1 MKIFK
6 ALLIIIF
13 PLIIYSNYIIWNS
26 YVIQTSA
33 ITDFNTRTYNSDT
46 YQKLMVLNINFPNLS
61 ATSFPMYGLLA
72 MYHIA
77 FEQYSDALE
86 TLNNNKDSNP
96 FLRVKESLKA
106 DVFHTLGLRDS
117 AFYYSKIAHEN
128 LPKNT
133 RHYQQYLTELVNQ
146 KEIDTIKKIF
156 NESNAKRNPQYWT
169 IFLSSVINIRDKND
183 KEIDSIAIEALRKFK
198 GNSEIKAI
206 ASFILYG
213 QENVIKAAELF
224 DEGIMLFENNNF
236 NEASKKFIE
245 ASILNPLDYK
255 YFENAGM
262 SLIKAADFNGA
273 IPYFEKVIFS
283 KEIDRPNDGK
293 SEFGIGLC
301 YKEIGENE
309 LACKFL
315 NESMKMNY
323 RAAFNIFSSN
333 CN

>member
-6 ALLIIIF
+6 AIFLIIF

-33 ITDFNTRTYNSDT
+33 ITDFNTRKYNSDT
-46 YQKLMVLNINFPNLS
+46 YQKLAVLNINFPNLS
-61 ATSFPMYGLLA
+61 ATAFPMYGLLA

-86 TLNNNKDSNP
+86 TLNNSKDSNP
-96 FLRVKESLKA
+96 FLRIKESLKA
-106 DVFHTLGLRDS
+106 DVYHTLGVRDS
-117 AFYYSKIAHEN
+117 ALYFSKIAYEN

-133 RHYQQYLTELVNQ
+133 RHYQQYLTELVRL

-156 NESNAKRNPQYWT
+156 KNSNAKYNPQYWT
-169 IFLSSVINIRDKND
+169 IFLSSVINIRDTND
-183 KEIDSIAIEALRKFK
+183 KEIDSIAKEALRNFK
-198 GNSEIKAI
+198 GNPEIKTI
-206 ASFILYG
+206 SSFILYG
-213 QENVIKAAELF
+213 QDNVIKAAELF
-224 DEGIMLFENNNF
+224 DEGILLFENNHF

-245 ASILNPLDYK
+245 ALNLNPLEYT

-262 SLIKAADFNGA
+262 SLINSGDFKGA
-273 IPYFEKVIFS
+273 IPYFENVIYS
-283 KEIDRPNDGK
+283 EENERPKNGK
-293 SEFGIGLC
+293 SEFGIGFC
-301 YKEIGENE
+301 YNELGEKE

-315 NESMKMNY
+315 NEAMKFNY
-323 RAAFNIFSSN
+323 KAAYSIFSSN